1 MLFILVRKKKYL
13 PFLCFQLPHRPI
25 FFREHVNYEEDK
37 NKVPMNKSY
46 SIQNTNIC
54 NGIFHISFFKA
65 LLMNEGEPT
74 RGERDSGR
82 SDLDSTGPQ
91 RSGSDVESWYGYYTV
106 LLLTLRYVHELSIRR
121 LLFVY
126 YTCTT
131 EGQYKNVDRIYLC
144 NQCISPLKL

>member
-1 MLFILVRKKKYL
+1 MLFFLFRKKIFAIFVFTPSTY
-13 PFLCFQLPHRPI
+13 
-25 FFREHVNYEEDK
+25 FFRKHVNYEEDK

-46 SIQNTNIC
+46 NIQNTNIC

-65 LLMNEGEPT
+65 LLINEGEMT
-74 RGERDSGR
+74 RGEQDSGR

-91 RSGSDVESWYGYYTV
+91 RSGSNVESWYRYYTV

-131 EGQYKNVDRIYLC
+131 EGQYKNVGAVVVVIVW
-144 NQCISPLKL
+144 

>member
-1 MLFILVRKKKYL
+1 
-13 PFLCFQLPHRPI
+13 
-25 FFREHVNYEEDK
+25 
-37 NKVPMNKSY
+37 
-46 SIQNTNIC
+46 
-54 NGIFHISFFKA
+54 
-65 LLMNEGEPT
+65 MNEGEPT

-91 RSGSDVESWYGYYTV
+91 RSGSDVESWYEYYTV

-131 EGQYKNVDRIYLC
+131 EGQYKNVGAVVVVIVW
-144 NQCISPLKL
+144 

>member
-1 MLFILVRKKKYL
+1 M
-13 PFLCFQLPHRPI
+13 FLITPSTY

-46 SIQNTNIC
+46 NIQNTNIC

-65 LLMNEGEPT
+65 LLMNEGEAT
-74 RGERDSGR
+74 RGEQDSGR

-106 LLLTLRYVHELSIRR
+106 LLLTLRYVHELGIRR

-126 YTCTT
+126 TRLLQK
-131 EGQYKNVDRIYLC
+131 GDR
-144 NQCISPLKL
+144 KM